1 LSDVDAIAS
10 PAESARNARFTV
22 ETFPSIDSTSNELK
36 RRAEVGTSIDRIVV
50 VAHTQ
55 SAGRG
60 RMGRTWIDQPGG
72 SLLFSIGWHAAVP
85 AAKLAGLSLAIGVAA
100 VDALETEGVAGL
112 QLKWPNDVMLRHR
125 KLGGILIETVNA
137 RDDALDVILGV
148 GINLSLSARNREH
161 VDGGV
166 IALGDTGWQGDP
178 QKLLNTL
185 LVSLSDVLDRFPR
198 DGFAPWRE
206 RWIQRHAH
214 QQRNVTIWRSG
225 REIAAGRAI
234 DIDVDGAL
242 LLQTTAGLQRF
253 TSGESTLRT
262 S

>member
-1 LSDVDAIAS
+1 
-10 PAESARNARFTV
+10 
-22 ETFPSIDSTSNELK
+22 
-36 RRAEVGTSIDRIVV
+36 
-50 VAHTQ
+50 
-55 SAGRG
+55 
-60 RMGRTWIDQPGG
+60 MGRTWIDQPGG
-72 SLLFSIGWHAAVP
+72 SLLFSIGWHALVP
-85 AAKLAGLSLAIGVAA
+85 AAKLSGLSLAVGVAT
-100 VDALETEGVAGL
+100 VDALEREGVGGL

-137 RDDALDVILGV
+137 RDGTLDVIIGV
-148 GINLSLSARNREH
+148 GINVLLSAANREH

-166 IALGDTGWQGDP
+166 IALGDTGWQGKVP
-178 QKLLNTL
+178 ALLETML
-185 LVSLSDVLDRFPR
+185 SSLSDLLDSFPR

-214 QQRNVTIWRSG
+214 QHRNVTIWRSG

-242 LLQTTAGLQRF
+242 LLQTTAGLRRF

>member
-1 LSDVDAIAS
+1 MAQI
-10 PAESARNARFTV
+10 ARFNV
-22 ETFPSIDSTSNELK
+22 ETFASIDSTSNELK
-36 RRAEVGTSIDRIVV
+36 RRAEAGTSIDDTVV
-50 VAHTQ
+50 VSHTQ
-55 SAGRG
+55 TAGRG

-72 SLLFSIGWHAAVP
+72 SLLFSIGWHSSVP
-85 AAKLAGLSLAIGVAA
+85 AAKLSGLSLAIGVAA
-100 VDALETEGVAGL
+100 VDALEREGVAGL

-137 RDDALDVILGV
+137 RDGALDVIVGV
-148 GINLSLSARNREH
+148 GINLSLSALNREH

-166 IALGDTGWQGDP
+166 IALADTGWQGDA
-178 QKLLNTL
+178 QTL
-185 LVSLSDVLDRFPR
+185 LATMLSSLSDVLDRFPQE
-198 DGFAPWRE
+198 GFAPWRE

-225 REIAAGRAI
+225 REIATGRAVDI
-234 DIDVDGAL
+234 DIDGAL
-242 LLQTTAGLQRF
+242 LLQTTSGLRRF

>member
-1 LSDVDAIAS
+1 MSDAYGTLRV
-10 PAESARNARFTV
+10 ESTSNARFNV
-22 ETFPSIDSTSNELK
+22 ETFTSIDSTSSELK
-36 RRAEVGTSIDRIVV
+36 RRAEAGTSIDRTVV

-85 AAKLAGLSLAIGVAA
+85 AAKLSGLSLAIGVAA

-137 RDDALDVILGV
+137 RDGALDVIVGV
-148 GINLSLSARNREH
+148 GINLSLSALNREH

-166 IALGDTGWQGDP
+166 IALGDTGWQGDS
-178 QKLLNTL
+178 QKLLATMLSSL
-185 LVSLSDVLDRFPR
+185 LDVLDRFPR

-225 REIAAGRAI
+225 QEIAAGRAI
-234 DIDVDGAL
+234 DVDADGAL
-242 LLQTTAGLQRF
+242 LLQTTAGLRRF

>member
-1 LSDVDAIAS
+1 MSDADATKRLIEATS
-10 PAESARNARFTV
+10 NARFNV
-22 ETFPSIDSTSNELK
+22 ETFTSIDSTSNELK
-36 RRAEVGTSIDRIVV
+36 RRAEAGTSIDRTVV

-72 SLLFSIGWHAAVP
+72 SLLFSIGWHASVP
-85 AAKLAGLSLAIGVAA
+85 AAKLSGLSLAIGVAA
-100 VDALETEGVAGL
+100 VDALEFEGVAGL

-137 RDDALDVILGV
+137 RGGALDVIVGV
-148 GINLSLSARNREH
+148 GINLSLSALTREH

-166 IALGDTGWQGDP
+166 IALGDTGWQGDA
-178 QKLLNTL
+178 QRLLETML
-185 LVSLSDVLDRFPR
+185 SSLSDVLDRFPH

-214 QQRNVTIWRSG
+214 QGRNVTIWRSG
-225 REIAAGRAI
+225 QEIAAGRAI
-234 DIDVDGAL
+234 DVDVDGAL
-242 LLQTTAGLQRF
+242 LLQTTAGLRRF

>member
-1 LSDVDAIAS
+1 MSDADAARRLI
-10 PAESARNARFTV
+10 ESAQHAHFSI
-22 ETFPSIDSTSNELK
+22 ETFASIDSTSNELK
-36 RRAEVGTSIDRIVV
+36 RRAEAGTSIDGTVV
-50 VAHTQ
+50 TAHTQ

-60 RMGRTWIDQPGG
+60 RMGRAWIDQPGG
-72 SLLFSIGWHAAVP
+72 SLLFSIGWHSSVP
-85 AAKLAGLSLAIGVAA
+85 AAKLSGLSLAIGVAA
-100 VDALETEGVAGL
+100 VDALESEGVAGL

-137 RDDALDVILGV
+137 RDGTLDVVIGV
-148 GINLSLSARNREH
+148 GINLNLSAVNREH

-166 IALGDTGWQGDP
+166 IALADTGWQGDA
-178 QKLLNTL
+178 QTVLATMLS
-185 LVSLSDVLDRFPR
+185 SLSDVLDRFPR
-198 DGFAPWRE
+198 EGFAPWRE

-214 QQRNVTIWRSG
+214 QLRNVTIWRSG

-242 LLQTTAGLQRF
+242 LLQTAAGLRRF